1 MFTKGEI
8 DALVERALREGR
20 IAATKIADFRA
31 ALEKG
36 HLPFFT
42 EEEIRQAAA
51 EGKIPGDAVADLTEV
66 VNRPDI
72 AMFDPE
78 ADKAAKNA
86 SIWLGYPE
94 LDLRTIRFNRH

>member
-1 MFTKGEI
+1 MFSKGEI

-20 IAATKIADFRA
+20 IAATKTADFRK
-31 ALEKG
+31 ALGEG

-51 EGKIPGDAVADLTEV
+51 EEKIPGDAVADLIEV

-78 ADKAAKNA
+78 VNKAIRNG
-86 SIWLGYPE
+86 SVWIGYPG
-94 LDLRTIRFNRH
+94 LDIRTVRFNRH